1 MWELEEQAGHVDTC
15 TAFFSFFFFPSFC
28 LCVHACVRACVRACV
43 CVCVCVR
50 ACVRACVRVCVCV
63 CVCVKARE
71 KNPIV
76 LVIGDGCKFVLW
88 EPTMFTLTSERLQLV
103 IDVNRRKCALSY
115 IVCIMTVTV
124 TLLED

>member
-1 MWELEEQAGHVDTC
+1 MFTIIRLLKRRLFIDRISRSA
-15 TAFFSFFFFPSFC
+15 
-28 LCVHACVRACVRACV
+28 RAR
-43 CVCVCVR
+43 VCVCVR

-124 TLLED
+124 TLLAV